1 MEGLSCGVTTTIT
14 LVQDT
19 PTDTNTVQRACSES
33 NETAYT
39 GCMHNILE

>member
-19 PTDTNTVQRACSES
+19 MEGREDLPNFAQD
-33 NETAYT
+33 
-39 GCMHNILE
+39 